1 MDEVKLTKVGDT
13 FMITGPDKAAVE
25 LAVAELVAKGARA
38 LSKVEPLGNKWI
50 VTCEDPQDRSKDCQ
64 VIKLGMQLM
73 IKGPTEQVVTIKAKD
88 KEGVAQRWSVEW
100 AGVSQLDNAGIKKES
115 LKVGDDIVIVGN
127 PSRVPGE
134 YRLLMVNLKRPL
146 DGFSWGSKP
155 GEKVD

>member
-1 MDEVKLTKVGDT
+1 MRCGFSAAAGRTQVDEVKLTKVGDT

-73 IKGPTEQVVTIKAKD
+73 IKGPTEQVVTIKAK
-88 KEGVAQRWSVEW
+88 ELVRAGARLISAPSEATGGGWVAICDDVEQIHKW
-100 AGVSQLDNAGIKKES
+100 
-115 LKVGDDIVIVGN
+115 
-127 PSRVPGE
+127 
-134 YRLLMVNLKRPL
+134 
-146 DGFSWGSKP
+146 
-155 GEKVD
+155 

>member
-1 MDEVKLTKVGDT
+1 MRRNILLITAAILLVSTAAYAHHSYAATYDTTKEVK
-13 FMITGPDKAAVE
+13 VE
-25 LAVAELVAKGARA
+25 GILVQFELRNPHAF
-38 LSKVEPLGNKWI
+38 
-50 VTCEDPQDRSKDCQ
+50 
-64 VIKLGMQLM
+64 
-73 IKGPTEQVVTIKAKD
+73 VTIKAKD
-88 KEGVAQRWSVEW
+88 KEGVMQRWSVEW

-134 YRLLMVNLKRPL
+134 FRLLMVNLKRPL

>member
-1 MDEVKLTKVGDT
+1 VDEVKLTKVGDT

-73 IKGPTEQVVTIKAKD
+73 IKGPTEQVVTIKAK
-88 KEGVAQRWSVEW
+88 ELVRAGARLISAPSEATGGGWVAICDDVEQIHKW
-100 AGVSQLDNAGIKKES
+100 
-115 LKVGDDIVIVGN
+115 
-127 PSRVPGE
+127 
-134 YRLLMVNLKRPL
+134 
-146 DGFSWGSKP
+146 
-155 GEKVD
+155 